1 MKNNQDKRAARRI
14 IHEEH
19 GVLSAA
25 PREALPYIARA
36 FGKAFNLPQKTML
49 KAMARYRRI
58 HLGG

>member
-1 MKNNQDKRAARRI
+1 MKNNQDQRAARRI

-36 FGKAFNLPQKTML
+36 FAKAFNLPQKTML